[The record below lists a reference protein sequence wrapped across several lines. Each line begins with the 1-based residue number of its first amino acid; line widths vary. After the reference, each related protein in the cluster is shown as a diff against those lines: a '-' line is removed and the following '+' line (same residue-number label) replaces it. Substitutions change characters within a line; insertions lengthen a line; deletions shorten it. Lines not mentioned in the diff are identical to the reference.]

1 MAGEDSGGR
10 TTRGF
15 FHPLTTFL
23 ETVLAIVQTR
33 LDLLFTELEE
43 ERERVKEIVLL
54 ALVSLFCLSLGV
66 LLLTLFVVAI
76 FWETHRLSVL
86 AGLAVIYLG
95 VATAVGLILRKKAMS
110 KPRLFSATMAELSKD
125 RERLKP

>member
-1 MAGEDSGGR
+1 
-10 TTRGF
+10 
-15 FHPLTTFL
+15 
-23 ETVLAIVQTR
+23 
-33 LDLLFTELEE
+33 
-43 ERERVKEIVLL
+43 
-54 ALVSLFCLSLGV
+54 
-66 LLLTLFVVAI
+66 VAI